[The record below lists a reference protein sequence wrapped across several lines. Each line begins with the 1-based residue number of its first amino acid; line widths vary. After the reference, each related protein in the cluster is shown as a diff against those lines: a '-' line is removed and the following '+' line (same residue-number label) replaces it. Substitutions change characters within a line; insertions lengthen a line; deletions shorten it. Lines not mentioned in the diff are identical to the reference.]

1 MQVSDWIQ
9 FHGHILQ
16 LEQKGLVTRTFRRL
30 DPQRK
35 EAVIGAIL
43 EEAAEKGPAAINI
56 KKVAERAGV
65 SVGSLY
71 AYFDNRDGL
80 LAFAVE
86 LCGRYLNDE
95 LNSFGPYL
103 VNLPLREG
111 LTWYMKGGLE
121 WGRSQEGLVQFFARA
136 AYQGDPELG
145 EMVVRPIATT
155 LREIVHEMLVRA
167 AERGEIRQDVDLKA
181 ATRVIH
187 ALSIG
192 VGDSLLLPYLN
203 TYFQVHDDDL
213 PFERTLEAM
222 VKMIIEGIGRV
233 RIVNGEL

>member
-1 MQVSDWIQ
+1 M
-9 FHGHILQ
+9 
-16 LEQKGLVTRTFRRL
+16 
-30 DPQRK
+30 
-35 EAVIGAIL
+35 
-43 EEAAEKGPAAINI
+43 
-56 KKVAERAGV
+56 AERASV

-71 AYFDNRDGL
+71 AYFGNREGL

-111 LTWYMKGGLE
+111 LTWYLKGGLE
-121 WGRSQEGLVQFFARA
+121 WGRAQEGLVQFFAKA

-145 EMVVRPIATT
+145 EKVVRPIATT
-155 LREIVHEMLVRA
+155 LRGIVHEMLVRA
-167 AERGEIRQDVDLKA
+167 AGRGEIRQDVDLEA

-187 ALSIG
+187 ALSIA

-222 VKMIIEGIGRV
+222 VDMVIEGIGRV
-233 RIVNGEL
+233 

>member
-30 DPQRK
+30 DPERQETVIAAIMD
-35 EAVIGAIL
+35 EAVV
-43 EEAAEKGPAAINI
+43 KGPAAINI

-71 AYFDNRDGL
+71 AYFGNREGL

-95 LNSFGPYL
+95 LSSFGPYL
-103 VNLPLREG
+103 VNLPLRDG
-111 LTWYMKGGLE
+111 LNWYLKGGLE
-121 WGRSQEGLVQFFARA
+121 WGRTQEGLVQFFAKA

-145 EMVVRPIATT
+145 EKVVRPIATN
-155 LREIVHEMLVRA
+155 LRGIVHEMLVRA
-167 AERGEIRQDVDLKA
+167 AERGEIRQDVDLEA

-187 ALSIG
+187 ALSIA
-192 VGDSLLLPYLN
+192 VGDSLLLSYLN
-203 TYFQVHDDDL
+203 TYFQVYDDDL
-213 PFERTLEAM
+213 SFERTLEAM
-222 VKMIIEGIGRV
+222 VEMIVEGIGRV
-233 RIVNGEL
+233 